1 MSAPIDDLLFG
12 ADDSGDE
19 DTLSNVPVETYGTP
33 LAPNGALPLS
43 NPNSM
48 PFPSSAAIP
57 PPVSITCNT
66 VPSRMMPTA
75 IGQNGAVT
83 TSKPNAPI
91 GSSALPVTTAS
102 PITKPA
108 GSGQQ
113 TFQQMFALLKQML
126 PPEQYATLHA
136 EMRKGNGNDVKSIV
150 DIIKRIA
157 GDAIF
162 SSVIQKMDLARTT
175 SSIQKASIK
184 PALPISTS
192 TNSSVLSRANA
203 SPLNVKNGNPQRP
216 ISSQSTGMSGC
227 VVKTEPV
234 VMNQTPVPPAS
245 TSYNAPISTPITT
258 NPNVAGRNEAMEKIE
273 FAKKLLLHASQCT
286 LPPGMCQVK
295 KCDDVRRVFRHSST
309 CGGARGCSHC
319 EQLKGLVKYHAK
331 ECSKALNDRCVIP
344 FCDTLRRVYASA
356 SSANGLGATMKVHAA
371 DEGESSSLAK
381 LKKQAM
387 ARGSKSTIGTA
398 SPSRKNSSPGPNNAN
413 NYTTTTPKP
422 KPVVNANITAEY
434 GRLLQLILHVQ
445 KCSVTNCVLG
455 EECSESKSLLCQI
468 NSPNAPD
475 RAKTYKQVFAHYK
488 VCLAK
493 NNTANCPMCKI
504 GLRPIVTPMTHS
516 PKASN
521 TESITTPTTHSG
533 MSVGASGN
541 SSGANYTATPYGSS
555 SKRPNASTPSSRSPT
570 KKQRLNPFR
579 KGSVSGG
586 MESTTGVDLAQASAS
601 DLRRE
606 ADVLTH
612 TSVDFNTERRQMMD
626 SRRRS
631 RPITISEKLSC
642 KKEQWATHDLFQK
655 DVLQATMEAIC
666 QRTGVTLGR
675 NTTNIMSFALFE
687 HLKQSIEE
695 MVEIAKQRCDVHAQT
710 LEEIK
715 RRAQASNTS
724 GARTH
729 PSSNF
734 SSLDMLRASC
744 DKAFKAIR
752 QDDLLLRT
760 RLLEDA
766 KRDEASEKERNKKRK
781 KLDRNK
787 QLLQDEKDE
796 AEMDL
801 EELAEKDLKDRLL
814 QEERDGL
821 VKIEGRVN
829 ESISGKF
836 MRCIDNQVTMEDA
849 SFWLHNQKPYVHP
862 MLFLRADTARII
874 TKALT

>member
-19 DTLSNVPVETYGTP
+19 DALSTNVPVETYGTP

-43 NPNSM
+43 NPNTM

-57 PPVSITCNT
+57 PPMSITCNT
-66 VPSRMMPTA
+66 IPPRIIPA
-75 IGQNGAVT
+75 IGQNRAVN
-83 TSKPNAPI
+83 TSKPNTSL
-91 GSSALPVTTAS
+91 GSSTLPVTTAS

-162 SSVIQKMDLARTT
+162 SSVIQKMDIARTT
-175 SSIQKASIK
+175 GSNASIK
-184 PALPISTS
+184 PALPINNT
-192 TNSSVLSRANA
+192 THNPAGLSRSNV
-203 SPLNVKNGNPQRP
+203 SPLNVKNGNPQRSHP
-216 ISSQSTGMSGC
+216 TQSSGMSGSSI
-227 VVKTEPV
+227 KAEPIPL
-234 VMNQTPVPPAS
+234 NQTPVPPAN
-245 TSYNAPISTPITT
+245 TYNAPVSVPIS
-258 NPNVAGRNEAMEKIE
+258 NPNVVVRNEAMEKIE

-344 FCDTLRRVYASA
+344 FCDTLRRVYANV
-356 SSANGLGATMKVHAA
+356 SSANGIGTNMHAV
-371 DEGESSSLAK
+371 DEDESSSLAK

-387 ARGSKSTIGTA
+387 ARGSKATTGIS
-398 SPSRKNSSPGPNNAN
+398 SPNRKSSSPGVNNAS
-413 NYTTTTPKP
+413 NYTTPKP

-455 EECSESKSLLCQI
+455 EECSDSKALLCQI

-493 NNTANCPMCKI
+493 NNTSNCPMCKI

-521 TESITTPTTHSG
+521 AETTSTSTGQSG
-533 MSVGASGN
+533 TSASAMGT
-541 SSGANYTATPYGSS
+541 SASPYGSS
-555 SKRPNASTPSSRSPT
+555 TKRPNASTPSSRSPT

-579 KGSVSGG
+579 KGSVSGT
-586 MESTTGVDLAQASAS
+586 ESSAGLDLAQASGS

-631 RPITISEKLSC
+631 RPITIAEKLSC
-642 KKEQWATHDLFQK
+642 KKEQWAKHDLFQK

-666 QRTGVTLGR
+666 QRGGVTLGK
-675 NTTNIMSFALFE
+675 NTTNIMSFALYE

-695 MVEIAKQRCDVHAQT
+695 MVEISKQRCDVHAQT

-715 RRAQASNTS
+715 RRAQSSAASI
-724 GARTH
+724 ARPL
-729 PSSNF
+729 PSTNF
-734 SSLDMLRASC
+734 TSLDVLRASC
-744 DKAFKAIR
+744 DKAFNIIR

-796 AEMDL
+796 ADMDL
-801 EELAEKDLKDRLL
+801 AELAEKDLKDRLL

-836 MRCIDNQVTMEDA
+836 MRCLDNQVTMEDA

-874 TKALT
+874 TKALP